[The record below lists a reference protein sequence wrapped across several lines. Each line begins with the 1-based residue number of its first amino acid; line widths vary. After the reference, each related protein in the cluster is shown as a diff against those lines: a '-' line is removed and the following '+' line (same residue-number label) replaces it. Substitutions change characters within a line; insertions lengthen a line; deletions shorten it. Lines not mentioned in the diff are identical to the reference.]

1 MFGTRGASK
10 IMQRFSVPNNKK
22 ILAQASICVNKK
34 GTNPTDEIPSG
45 IAYIFV
51 EYVHFFVPVFYIFN
65 NKIFMKLHN

>member
-10 IMQRFSVPNNKK
+10 IMQRFSVPNNKR

-34 GTNPTDEIPSG
+34 DTNPTDEISSR
-45 IAYIFV
+45 IVYIFV
-51 EYVHFFVPVFYIFN
+51 EYAHFFVPVFCIFN